1 MKETTRDPGQPRPEA
16 TGKGRLLALY
26 GIGRR
31 LLEQREPGQV
41 IETIQQAI
49 VEHLRP
55 DRACI
60 LTVEG
65 KDAYRPL
72 VAHGFD
78 LAVPVESW
86 PLSRTVLLRAR
97 QDGVAVLAYDS
108 QSDPRFGAAESVQ
121 KLRIRSVM
129 CVPLGKDPVRGLVYL
144 DNRSN
149 RAFTEDDLD
158 FLTAASL
165 YAGLVLERA
174 EEHARTSAALQ
185 LSDERLAL
193 LQDELLRH
201 RIVGRSPALLAAYD
215 TVRRLARLGG
225 PGPSP
230 GRDRHRQGA
239 VRPGLRRE
247 LPSRG
252 QTLRPRAHPRPRPHA
267 DRIRALRARAR
278 AFTEAARD
286 KKGRFELADKGILF
300 LDEVGDVEP
309 GVQKKLLRF
318 LDSGELFR
326 VGDTEARFV
335 DALVVSATNR
345 PLEKDVESGRFR
357 ADLLARLGHAVVIPP
372 LRERPEDVPLLVE
385 HFASLYDRGSP
396 RPRSSPTKSLEVLRG
411 YAWPLNVRELQ
422 QVVERVVCLLDHEVV
437 GAEDLP
443 AHLRWP
449 AGGTVREGAFPPRAR
464 WSRRPSASTSCE
476 PSPRP
481 RGASGAP
488 STCCRS
494 PPRRSTA
501 ASTSSGSARRRS
513 EAAAG
518 FSRASSESKTRP
530 WRIET
535 ARPRA
540 APGLPLSIE
549 VGRSA
554 CLVWLLR

>member
-1 MKETTRDPGQPRPEA
+1 LKETTRDPGQPRPEA

-65 KDAYRPL
+65 NDAYRPL

-78 LAVPVESW
+78 PAVPVASW

-108 QSDPRFGAAESVQ
+108 QSDLRFEAAESVR

-129 CVPLGKDPVRGLVYL
+129 CVPLGKVPVRGLVYL

-215 TVRRLARLGG
+215 TVRRLAR
-225 PGPSP
+225 S
-230 GRDRHRQGA
+230 GA
-239 VRPGLRRE
+239 RVLLRGETGTGKE
-247 LPSRG
+247 LFARAYAAHC
-252 QTLRPRAHPRPRPHA
+252 PRAGKPYVPVP
-267 DRIRALRARAR
+267 IPALAPTLIESELFGHVRG

-309 GVQKKLLRF
+309 AVQKKLLRF

-357 ADLLARLGHAVVIPP
+357 ADLLARLGHAVFIPP

-385 HFASLYDRGSP
+385 HFASLYARGGPGKVFSDGA
-396 RPRSSPTKSLEVLRG
+396 LEVLRG
-411 YAWPLNVRELQ
+411 YPWPLNVRELQ
-422 QVVERVVCLLDHEVV
+422 QVVERVACLLDHEVV
-437 GAEDLP
+437 GVEDLP
-443 AHLRWP
+443 AHVRWP
-449 AGGTVREGAFPPRAR
+449 AGGTVREGAFPPLREVVEKAEREHLLRAL
-464 WSRRPSASTSCE
+464 
-476 PSPRP
+476 
-481 RGASGAP
+481 
-488 STCCRS
+488 
-494 PPRRSTA
+494 
-501 ASTSSGSARRRS
+501 
-513 EAAAG
+513 AAAKG
-518 FSRASSESKTRP
+518 SKRRAIELLQISSETFYR
-530 WRIET
+530 RLDEF
-535 ARPRA
+535 
-540 APGLPLSIE
+540 GLRKRDE
-549 VGRSA
+549 
-554 CLVWLLR
+554 